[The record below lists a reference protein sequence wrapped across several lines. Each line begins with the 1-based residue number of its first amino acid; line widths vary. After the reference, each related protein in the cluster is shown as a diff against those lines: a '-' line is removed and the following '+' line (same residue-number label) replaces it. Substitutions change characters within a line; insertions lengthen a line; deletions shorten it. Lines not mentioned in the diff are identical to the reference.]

1 MLGNPNFQRK
11 YISDFR
17 TCQYFFSDFRTF
29 FQRRDNCMYEIYSD
43 IRNRLG
49 YKDSDVAKGT
59 NIPRSTFSDWKKG
72 RSKPKQDKLIKIAD
86 FLNVSMDELLGIK
99 RNYDV
104 FTGKTTSND
113 VKRLLENSTE
123 VIGIDSD
130 DNVIELTKRDSREIE
145 EILNKTKEMLSQEG
159 LLFDGEPA
167 SEESIESILSAME
180 MGMALAKQ
188 KNKEKYTPNKYKKD

>member
-1 MLGNPNFQRK
+1 
-11 YISDFR
+11 
-17 TCQYFFSDFRTF
+17 
-29 FQRRDNCMYEIYSD
+29 MYEIYSD

-104 FTGKTTSND
+104 FTGKTTSDD